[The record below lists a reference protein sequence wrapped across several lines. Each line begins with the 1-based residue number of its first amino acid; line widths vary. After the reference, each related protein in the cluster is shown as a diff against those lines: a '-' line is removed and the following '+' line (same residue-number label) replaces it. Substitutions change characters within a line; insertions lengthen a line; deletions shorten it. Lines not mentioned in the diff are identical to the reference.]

1 MGLLEVIL
9 MAVGLAMDALAVSV
23 CKGLAG
29 GKAKLRYSLIC
40 GLWFGGFQTLMP
52 LIGFALA
59 STFASYVAFVA
70 PWVSFALL
78 AFLGVKMIIEGVR
91 ERNDA
96 CGDDECTVGRSAYG
110 FSVMLPLAVATS
122 IDALAVGVT
131 FALGGVSYDVTVL
144 SNIWLY
150 VGIIGII
157 SFVISA
163 SGNAAGGGL
172 GAAFGVKFKFLASIL
187 GGVILCA
194 LGVKFLVEGMIDSV
208 TANAAAEALQTVR
221 IYFITKFQC

>member
-1 MGLLEVIL
+1 MGILEVIL
-9 MAVGLAMDALAVSV
+9 IAVGLAMDAFAVSV

-29 GKAKLRYSLIC
+29 GKIKWKNMLTC
-40 GLWFGGFQTLMP
+40 GLWFGAFQTLMP

-78 AFLGVKMIIEGVR
+78 AILGVKMIIEAVK
-91 ERNDA
+91 ERHNA
-96 CGDDECTVGRSAYG
+96 CDGDECAVGRSAYAARI
-110 FSVMLPLAVATS
+110 MLPLAVATS

-131 FALGGVSYDVTVL
+131 FALGGVTFDITSL

-150 VGIIGII
+150 IGIIGVM
-157 SFVISA
+157 SFTISA
-163 SGNAAGGGL
+163 AGNAVGGGL
-172 GAAFGVKFKFLASIL
+172 SSAFGVRFKFFAALL

-194 LGVKFLVEGMIDSV
+194 LGVKFLIEGIIDV
-208 TANAAAEALQTVR
+208 TTVQAATAIFAG
-221 IYFITKFQC
+221 I